1 MRREGA
7 VADPAAGS
15 WSGHNER
22 VLLTLT
28 STAGH
33 ATDLGYLLHKHP
45 DRVQTFELPVGR
57 AHVFYP
63 EASDERCTVA
73 LVLEVDPIGLV
84 RGRRF
89 GGDGFALSQYVNDRP
104 YAASSMLAVAL
115 GRVFKTALQGRC
127 VARPDLEAQA
137 LPLVVHV
144 PALPCGGDPDL
155 VERLFAPLGWQV
167 STVTSVLDPE
177 LPQWGSSPYVD
188 VTLTGDVVLSQ
199 ALSHLYVLLPV
210 LDGAKHYWVSSDEAE
225 KLVRN
230 AGGWLHDHPERDLI
244 MRRYLAHQQR
254 FVADA
259 AERLAALDDTPD
271 AVIITDDGATGSGSA
286 PPARLATTPEGAPPA
301 DESAT
306 VEVAVPLRQRRQEAV
321 LTALRDAGARRVV
334 DLGCGEGAL
343 LARLLADPSFGEL
356 LGVDVSPR
364 ELDRAARR
372 LGLDRLSD
380 SQRARLTL
388 RQSSLTY
395 RDAAIAGFD
404 ALVLMEVI
412 EHLDP
417 DRLPALETNV
427 FAHAR
432 PGAVVVT
439 TPNADYNAHYERL
452 AAGAFRHPD
461 HRFEW
466 GRAEFAGWAER
477 VGRRFGYA
485 AELRPVG
492 DGHPELGAPT
502 QLALFRRDSGPAAG
516 AI

>member
-1 MRREGA
+1 M
-7 VADPAAGS
+7 
-15 WSGHNER
+15 
-22 VLLTLT
+22 LLTLT

-45 DRVQTFELPVGR
+45 DRMQTFDLPVGR

-63 EASDERCTVA
+63 EATDERCTVA
-73 LVLEVDPIGLV
+73 LLLEVDPIGLV

-89 GGDGFALSQYVNDRP
+89 AGDGFKLSQYVNDRP

-127 VARPDLEAQA
+127 MARPDLEAQA
-137 LPLVVHV
+137 LPLLVHV
-144 PALPCGGDPDL
+144 PALPCGGEPDL

-177 LPQWGSSPYVD
+177 LPEWGSSPYVD
-188 VTLTGDVVLSQ
+188 VTLRGDVVLSQ

-210 LDGAKHYWVSSDEAE
+210 LDGSKHYWVSSDEVD

-259 AERLAALDDTPD
+259 TERLSALDDTPD
-271 AVIITDDGATGSGSA
+271 AVTVTDDGATGPGSA
-286 PPARLATTPEGAPPA
+286 PQARLGTSREGAPPA
-301 DESAT
+301 DVSP
-306 VEVAVPLRQRRQEAV
+306 PLRQRRQEEV
-321 LTALRDAGARRVV
+321 LTALRDVGARRVV

-343 LARLLADPSFGEL
+343 LARLLADPSFSQL

-364 ELDRAARR
+364 ELDRATRR

-395 RDAAIAGFD
+395 RDAVLAGFD

-417 DRLPALETNV
+417 DRLPALEANV

-439 TPNADYNAHYERL
+439 TPNADHNAHYERL

-466 GRAEFAGWAER
+466 GRAEFAAWVER

-485 AELRPVG
+485 TELRPVG
-492 DGHPELGAPT
+492 DVHPELGPPT
-502 QLALFRRDSGPAAG
+502 QLALFRRDSGAAAG
-516 AI
+516 AA

>member
-1 MRREGA
+1 M
-7 VADPAAGS
+7 
-15 WSGHNER
+15 
-22 VLLTLT
+22 LLTLT
-28 STAGH
+28 STAGN

-45 DRVQTFELPVGR
+45 NRVQTFDLPVGR

-63 EASDERCTVA
+63 EATVERCTVA
-73 LVLEVDPIGLV
+73 LLLEVDPIGLV
-84 RGRRF
+84 HGHRF

-115 GRVFKTALQGRC
+115 GRVFRTALQGRC

-137 LPLVVHV
+137 LPLLVHV
-144 PALPCGGDPDL
+144 PALPCGGDSDL
-155 VERLFAPLGWQV
+155 VERLFGPLGWHV

-177 LPQWGSSPYVD
+177 LPEWGSSPYVD
-188 VTLTGDVVLSQ
+188 VTLTGDIVLSQ

-210 LDGAKHYWVSSDEAE
+210 LDGAKHYWVSSDEVD

-230 AGGWLHDHPERDLI
+230 AGGWLHNHPERDLI
-244 MRRYLAHQQR
+244 TSRYLAHQRR

-259 AERLAALDDTPD
+259 TERLAALDGTPD
-271 AVIITDDGATGSGSA
+271 TLILTDDGATDLGPG
-286 PPARLATTPEGAPPA
+286 PQRPMTTIAEGTLPA
-301 DESAT
+301 D
-306 VEVAVPLRQRRQEAV
+306 VAPLRQRRQEAV
-321 LTALRDAGARRVV
+321 LTALRDVGARRVV
-334 DLGCGEGAL
+334 DLGCGEGVL
-343 LARLLADPSFGEL
+343 LARLLANPSFTEL

-364 ELDRAARR
+364 ELGRATRR

-395 RDAAIAGFD
+395 RDAALAGFD

-432 PGAVVVT
+432 PSAVVVT
-439 TPNADYNAHYERL
+439 TPNADHNALYERL

-466 GRAEFAGWAER
+466 GRAAFAAWAER

-492 DGHPELGAPT
+492 DGHPELGPPT
-502 QLALFRRDSGPAAG
+502 QLALFRRESGPAAG
-516 AI
+516 AA

>member
-1 MRREGA
+1 M
-7 VADPAAGS
+7 
-15 WSGHNER
+15 
-22 VLLTLT
+22 LLTLT
-28 STAGH
+28 STAER

-45 DRVQTFELPVGR
+45 DRVQTFDLPVGN

-63 EASDERCTVA
+63 EATDERCTVA
-73 LVLEVDPIGLV
+73 LLLEVDPIGLV

-127 VARPDLEAQA
+127 AARPDLEAQA

-155 VERLFAPLGWQV
+155 IERLFAPLGWAV
-167 STVTSVLDPE
+167 STVTSPLDPE
-177 LPQWGSSPYVD
+177 LPGWGSSPYTD

-199 ALSHLYVLLPV
+199 ALGHLYVLLPV
-210 LDGAKHYWVSSDEAE
+210 LDGAKHYWVSNDEVD

-230 AGGWLHDHPERDLI
+230 AGGWLRDHPERDLVT
-244 MRRYLAHQQR
+244 RRYLAHQQR

-259 AERLAALDDTPD
+259 TQRLAALEDTPD
-271 AVIITDDGATGSGSA
+271 AVFVTDDGGTGPRPA
-286 PPARLATTPEGAPPA
+286 PEPGLATSPEVTLPPP
-301 DESAT
+301 
-306 VEVAVPLRQRRQEAV
+306 VAVPLRQRRQEAV
-321 LTALRDAGARRVV
+321 LTALREVGARRVV
-334 DLGCGEGAL
+334 DLGCGEGSL
-343 LARLLADPSFGEL
+343 LAGMLADPSFAEL

-364 ELDRAARR
+364 ELDRATRR

-388 RQSSLTY
+388 RRSSLTY
-395 RDAAIAGFD
+395 RDAALAGFD
-404 ALVLMEVI
+404 AAVLMEVI

-432 PGAVVVT
+432 PGAVIVT
-439 TPNADYNAHYERL
+439 TPNADHNAHYEGL
-452 AAGAFRHPD
+452 AVGARRHAD

-466 GRAEFAGWAER
+466 GRAEFAEWAER
-477 VGRRFGYA
+477 VGRRFGYSF
-485 AELRPVG
+485 ELRPVG
-492 DGHPELGAPT
+492 DVHPELGPPT
-502 QLALFRRDSGPAAG
+502 QLALFRRDSGVAVGAA
-516 AI
+516 